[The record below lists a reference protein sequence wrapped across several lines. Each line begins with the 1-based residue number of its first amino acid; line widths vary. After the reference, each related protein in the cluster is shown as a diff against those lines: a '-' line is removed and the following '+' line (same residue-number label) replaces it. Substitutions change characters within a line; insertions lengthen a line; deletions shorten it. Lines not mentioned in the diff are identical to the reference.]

1 MLYRRPCTD
10 KTNLTH
16 FDITP
21 SWDVFNVI
29 FDQKMTELIHDECHW
44 VKTKTRMKILQK
56 MFRVQDPQTK
66 FHGPVLFNDCYL
78 KGVWIPET
86 KFQVN
91 EIEEKWFWV
100 SKKKWAL
107 IS

>member
-21 SWDVFNVI
+21 SWDIFNVI
-29 FDQKMTELIHDECHW
+29 FDQKMTELIQDECHW
-44 VKTKTRMKILQK
+44 VKTKNGVFVKNIPCPGST
-56 MFRVQDPQTK
+56 DGNP
-66 FHGPVLFNDCYL
+66 
-78 KGVWIPET
+78 KGVGIPET
-86 KFQVN
+86 KVQVN